1 MSLAPCTDGDRRA
14 ASRGSRARSIGHRTS
29 RWIHA
34 LAVASV
40 GFAAVA
46 SAMGAGGCASRR
58 AASEGTD
65 PGAPEVSPADKHY
78 DVAVGS
84 FHNGMFEDAKFQL
97 ERALAADPK
106 HADSYYLKGV
116 LLLNE
121 GRTIVDAL
129 EIDRCLT
136 DASAGQQ
143 RERADALHREAA
155 AAFTKAIEHYPE
167 GAAGRG
173 RARNSLAV
181 VDLFFHDDGRAIQHA
196 EAALREQFY
205 TDRYSALANLGWA
218 FYQQGDLVRA
228 TTELR
233 QSVLINPD
241 YCVGRYR
248 LAQVY
253 LDQGLPEQAIE
264 QAQAVMEDARCPIQ
278 DAHRIYAVANMR
290 LHQPDLAQGAFRS
303 CVDLAPR
310 SCLAEDCAR
319 FVDPDASAVSP
330 PMARAA
336 VAEDETA
343 GH

>member
-1 MSLAPCTDGDRRA
+1 MT
-14 ASRGSRARSIGHRTS
+14 
-29 RWIHA
+29 
-34 LAVASV
+34 
-40 GFAAVA
+40 
-46 SAMGAGGCASRR
+46 AGGCASRQ
-58 AASEGTD
+58 AVPDGSD
-65 PGAPEVSPADKHY
+65 PGAPEGSPADKHY

-84 FHNGMFEDAKFQL
+84 FHNGMFADAKMNL
-97 ERALAADPK
+97 ERALAVDPE
-106 HADSYYLKGV
+106 HADSYYLRGV

-121 GRTIVDAL
+121 GRTIMDAL
-129 EIDRCLT
+129 EITRCLT
-136 DASAGQQ
+136 DASAEQQ
-143 RERADALHREAA
+143 RERADALHKDAA
-155 AAFTKAIEHYPE
+155 AAFARAIENYPE

-181 VDLFFHDDGRAIQHA
+181 VDLFFHDDAGAIENA

-218 FYQQGDLVRA
+218 YYQRGDLVRA

-264 QAQAVMEDARCPIQ
+264 QAQEVMEDPRCPIQ

-290 LHQPDLAQGAFRS
+290 LHKDEVAQGAFRS
-303 CVDLAPR
+303 CVELAPR
-310 SCLAEDCAR
+310 SCLAQDCAR
-319 FVDPDASAVSP
+319 FVDPDATAVSP
-330 PMARAA
+330 PVARLGT
-336 VAEDETA
+336 EPEPPTDR
-343 GH
+343 

>member
-1 MSLAPCTDGDRRA
+1 MASA
-14 ASRGSRARSIGHRTS
+14 AFAGLGS
-29 RWIHA
+29 
-34 LAVASV
+34 AVA
-40 GFAAVA
+40 
-46 SAMGAGGCASRR
+46 AGGCASRR
-58 AASEGTD
+58 AAGEGSD
-65 PGAPEVSPADKHY
+65 PGAPEGSPADKHY

-84 FHNGMFEDAKFQL
+84 FHNGMFEDAKMNL
-97 ERALAADPK
+97 ERALAADPE
-106 HADSYYLKGV
+106 HADSYYLRGV

-121 GRTIVDAL
+121 GRTIMDAL

-136 DASAGQQ
+136 DASAEQQ
-143 RERADALHREAA
+143 RERADALHRDAA
-155 AAFTKAIEHYPE
+155 ASFQKAIAHYPE

-181 VDLFFHDDGRAIQHA
+181 VDLFFHDDGGAIEHA

-218 FYQQGDLVRA
+218 YYQRGDLVRA

-233 QSVLINPD
+233 QAVLINPD

-253 LDQGLPEQAIE
+253 LDQGLHEQAIE

-278 DAHRIYAVANMR
+278 DAHRIFAVANMR
-290 LHQPDLAQGAFRS
+290 LSQDGVAQGAFRS

-310 SCLAEDCAR
+310 SCLAQDCAR
-319 FVDPDASAVSP
+319 FVDPEAESVSP
-330 PMARAA
+330 PVAQVAA
-336 VAEDETA
+336 APSA
-343 GH
+343 GQP